1 MRNPFSALT
10 KNARSAFKLS
20 THVAQKMGAREVQ
33 PLHLFLA
40 LLLIKDGIASRI
52 FRAMK
57 VDIEKTVAGITG
69 GIPLSGPVEL
79 LSDKN
84 FSISDGVRE
93 VINQAYNLSLKNH
106 HVYVGTEHLLV
117 ALLDDKEQG
126 FVKELQSSGIKVDE
140 IRKNIFNF
148 ATYPPGVLSKM
159 RPSDDEKGPSVL
171 NMLGVD
177 LTELAAKG
185 LLDPLVGREE
195 ELAQMINILSRRRK
209 NNPIVVGEAGVGK
222 TALVEGLA
230 QKIVKGEVP
239 DLLKGTRIIS
249 LDVAAVVAG
258 SKMRG
263 DMEEK
268 MIAVI
273 NEIVSSPRTIL
284 FIDEIHTILGMGAVG
299 GGGLDLAGVLK
310 PALVKGGFK
319 CIGATTRIDYER
331 YFNEDPALNRR
342 FQKVVV
348 EEASVEDTI
357 HILKQLRSLFEAHH
371 NVVITDSA
379 IFAAAQLSNQ
389 YVSDRYLPDKAI
401 DLMDEASAVRRLEV
415 EGGSD
420 DLNRAMEEHESV
432 RGEKE
437 KALAEGNIEKAVKL
451 RRKET
456 ELKGMVAELRK
467 KQGLVKRSKK
477 FWVDS
482 DLIRKLISKWTGIPL
497 STIGESES
505 SKLIKLDEALG
516 RYVVGQGEAV
526 KKVADAIKRA
536 RTGVTSGERPWAS
549 FLFLGPTG
557 VGKTELAK
565 ILTKVLFGDEDR
577 LIQIDM
583 SEMMEMH
590 SVSKLIG
597 SPPGYV
603 GYQEGG
609 QLTEQVRQRPH
620 AVILFDEI
628 EKAHID
634 VLNILLQI
642 LEYGHLTDGKGRRV
656 NFKNTVV
663 ILTSNVGAEEI
674 RRDKVLGFEVPD
686 VKKERTDKDITRA
699 YDGMKEVLEGE
710 LKETLPP
717 ELLNRLD
724 DIVIFRSLTRKDAR
738 EIVDLLLDELN
749 GRLKDNRIS
758 VSLEPSAKEF
768 IVEHGFSEEYGARP
782 LRRTIQEYV
791 ETPVASYLLKYGG
804 GVVSKGK
811 KPRVLT
817 KKLAVTKARG
827 VDKLVV
833 MKG

>member
-1 MRNPFSALT
+1 
-10 KNARSAFKLS
+10 
-20 THVAQKMGAREVQ
+20 MGAREVQ